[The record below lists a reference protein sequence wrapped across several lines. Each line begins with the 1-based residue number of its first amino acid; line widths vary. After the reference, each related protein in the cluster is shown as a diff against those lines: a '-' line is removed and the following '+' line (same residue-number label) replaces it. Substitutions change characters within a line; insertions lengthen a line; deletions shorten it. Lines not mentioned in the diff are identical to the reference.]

1 MYFDCMNW
9 LSDSYVGKLSEL
21 KKDFKSAKPFPHLVL
36 PNFFKNAKELKS
48 ALLKEKFHYQNS
60 DLFQFHQ
67 TNDCSKAKTKVV
79 QDFHK
84 FFGSREFLSFISEIT
99 GKKLTSIDMSG
110 FIYGDTDYLL
120 PHDDRLEG
128 RKIAYVVNL
137 SENFK
142 DENGG
147 ALALF
152 KGKNVVKRI
161 VPRFNTLTIFEVS
174 NKSLHEVE
182 EVIGQKRVSFAG
194 WFHG

>member
-1 MYFDCMNW
+1 MVQLNW
-9 LSDSYVGKLSEL
+9 VSPAYLRKVGSL
-21 KKDFKSAKPFPHLVL
+21 KKDFKSAKPFPHIVL
-36 PNFFKNAKELKS
+36 PNFFKNAKSLKS

-67 TNDCSKAKTKVV
+67 TNDCSKAKTKIV

-84 FFGSREFLSFISEIT
+84 FFGSNEFLDFISEIT

-110 FIYGDTDYLL
+110 FVYGDTDYLL

-142 DENGG
+142 EENGG

-152 KGKNVVKRI
+152 KGKKIVKRI
-161 VPRFNTLTIFEVS
+161 VPKFNTLTIFEVS

-182 EVIGQKRVSFAG
+182 EVIDKKRVSFAG

>member
-1 MYFDCMNW
+1 MVQLDWVSPFYLKN
-9 LSDSYVGKLSEL
+9 VGSL

-60 DLFQFHQ
+60 DLFQFYQ
-67 TNDCSKAKTKVV
+67 TNDCIKAKTGVV
-79 QDFHK
+79 QDFNK
-84 FFGSREFLSFISEIT
+84 FFGSKEFLSFISEIT

-137 SENFK
+137 SENFTE
-142 DENGG
+142 ENGG
-147 ALALF
+147 ALVLF
-152 KGKNVVKRI
+152 KEKKVVKRI
-161 VPRFNTLTIFEVS
+161 APKFNTLTIFEVS

-182 EVIGQKRVSFAG
+182 EVVDAKRVSFAG

>member
-1 MYFDCMNW
+1 MVQINW
-9 LSDSYVGKLSEL
+9 VSPSYLKKVSEL
-21 KKDFKSAKPFPHLVL
+21 KRSFKSAKPFPHLVL
-36 PNFFKNAKELKS
+36 PNFFNNAKELKS
-48 ALLKEKFHYQNS
+48 ALLREKFHYQNS

-67 TNDCSKAKTKVV
+67 TNDCSKAKNKVV
-79 QDFHK
+79 QDFYK
-84 FFGSREFLSFISEIT
+84 FFGSKDFLNFISEIT
-99 GKKLTSIDMSG
+99 GKKLKSINMSG

-142 DENGG
+142 NENGG

-152 KGKNVVKRI
+152 KGKKVVKKI
-161 VPRFNTLTIFEVS
+161 APKFNTLTIFEVS
-174 NKSLHEVE
+174 PKSLHEVE
-182 EVIGQKRVSFAG
+182 EVVDAERVSFAG

>member
-1 MYFDCMNW
+1 MNW
-9 LSDSYVGKLSEL
+9 ISPSYVGSSQKL
-21 KKDFKSAKPFPHLVL
+21 KNNFKFAKPFPHLVL
-36 PNFFKNAKELKS
+36 PDFFRNAKELKS
-48 ALLKEKFHYQNS
+48 ALLKEEFHYQNS

-84 FFGSREFLSFISEIT
+84 FFGSKEFLSFISEIT
-99 GKKLTSIDMSG
+99 GKKLSSIDMSG

-142 DENGG
+142 DGNGG

-152 KGKNVVKRI
+152 KGKKVVKRI
-161 VPRFNTLTIFEVS
+161 VPKFNTLTIFEVS
-174 NKSLHEVE
+174 PKSLHEVE
-182 EVIGQKRVSFAG
+182 EVIDAKRVSFAG

>member
-1 MYFDCMNW
+1 MVQLVSPVY
-9 LSDSYVGKLSEL
+9 LKKISSL

-48 ALLKEKFHYQNS
+48 ALLKEEFHYQNS
-60 DLFQFHQ
+60 DLFQFYQ

-84 FFGSREFLSFISEIT
+84 FFGSKDFLAFISEIT

-137 SENFK
+137 SENFSE
-142 DENGG
+142 ENGG

-152 KGKNVVKRI
+152 KGRSVVKRI
-161 VPRFNTLTIFEVS
+161 VPKFNTLTIFEVS
-174 NKSLHEVE
+174 PKSLHEVE
-182 EVIGQKRVSFAG
+182 EVVDAKRISLAG

>member
-1 MYFDCMNW
+1 MVQLNW
-9 LSDSYVGKLSEL
+9 ISPSYL
-21 KKDFKSAKPFPHLVL
+21 KKVSSLKKSFRAAKPFPHLVL
-36 PNFFKNAKELKS
+36 PNFFKSAKQLKS
-48 ALLKEKFHYQNS
+48 ALLKEQFHYQNS
-60 DLFQFHQ
+60 DLFQFYQ

-79 QDFHK
+79 QDFHE
-84 FFGSREFLSFISEIT
+84 FFGSKEFLSFISEIT

-142 DENGG
+142 EENGG

-152 KGKNVVKRI
+152 KGKKIVKRI
-161 VPRFNTLTIFEVS
+161 VPKFNTLTIFEVS

-182 EVIGQKRVSFAG
+182 EVVDAKRVSFAG